1 MYVYTRR
8 RSHVSDVHAMY
19 EYIQIN
25 MLSECIFT
33 YDDYVNV
40 YVSIVRAVFLLCM
53 WCISQ

>member
-1 MYVYTRR
+1 
-8 RSHVSDVHAMY
+8 VSDVHAMY